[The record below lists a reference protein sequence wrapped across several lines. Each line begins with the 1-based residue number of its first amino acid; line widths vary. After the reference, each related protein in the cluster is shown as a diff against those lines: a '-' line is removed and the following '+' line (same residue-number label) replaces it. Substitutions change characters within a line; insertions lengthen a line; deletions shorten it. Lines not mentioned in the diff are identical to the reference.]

1 MRREG
6 ALPHDAGQDGD
17 GGPLPLGDQ
26 RGGDRVGHGIDD
38 RVAHVLAE
46 CLGAPLVRADGGEL
60 HVVAIEP
67 DQLTLHLSGT
77 CSGCPG
83 VTLTTRSVIE
93 PACGPRSSLAST
105 FVAA

>member
-1 MRREG
+1 MP
-6 ALPHDAGQDGD
+6 ATI
-17 GGPLPLGDQ
+17 DQ
-26 RGGDRVGHGIDD
+26 LLTLCRDVI
-38 RVAHVLAE
+38 
-46 CLGAPLVRADGGEL
+46 APLVRADGGEL

-93 PACGPRSSLAST
+93 PAVHALAPNAKVVVTTGVRIPEGASP
-105 FVAA
+105 V